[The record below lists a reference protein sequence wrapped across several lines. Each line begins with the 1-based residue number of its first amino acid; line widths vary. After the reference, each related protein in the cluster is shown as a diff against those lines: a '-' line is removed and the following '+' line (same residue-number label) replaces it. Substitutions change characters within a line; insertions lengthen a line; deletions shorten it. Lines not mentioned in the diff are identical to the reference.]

1 MYIVHAALEITPSIP
16 LQCGPG
22 SSPWLS
28 IVPLSDRQGGDR
40 TPPLYVLDLQIS
52 CVRSVRIITIA
63 CRGNNPINAQS
74 TPQTLQGK

>member
-1 MYIVHAALEITPSIP
+1 MYVVHAAMEITPPLP

-22 SSPWLS
+22 PSPWLS
-28 IVPLSDRQGGDR
+28 VVPLSDRQGGDR

-52 CVRSVRIITIA
+52 RVRSVGIITIA
-63 CRGNNPINAQS
+63 CRGNHPINSQS